1 MKKNETAGTSSAG
14 TSLQTCTPISA
25 SLTHEQGA
33 DVAFSRHTNR
43 GYKSG
48 DLNQRGCA
56 GDYQPPAPGRGDQ
69 LTSGLYS
76 TFEQKVRFLLTENG
90 LPFQEG
96 STGSGL
102 IMAKSPVRGE
112 IWVANGDSR
121 CFRSPVRDG
130 IWVFLPSKYPH
141 RVPTGLWKTSGPL
154 FSTHITP
161 LAGLPLRGIEEP
173 INPALQ
179 GTLANTARFFFS
191 IKRQIFPLIKNV
203 LPFRGRGFW
212 LTSTILR
219 SMHKSKFGPARA
231 SETREYWFKSPDLN
245 QRITPSG
252 LKPVLILKSI
262 ALVYLL
268 TIISSCTPTEKPYH
282 PSPESHDPQIVHDLS
297 QALTDVIV
305 HDVFSPPVAARIY
318 AYTHLAA
325 YEALRWD
332 KGTYPSLTAQLRG
345 FSKIPEPQD
354 DGAIHC
360 FPLVAAHAFV
370 GVSKMLVF
378 SDTMLERKVQHVFQ
392 KLADLHL
399 PKAVE
404 VRSIAYA
411 DKIVAAIAERIKS
424 DNYKETRGF
433 SRYTP
438 KTAAGNWEQT
448 PPDYMDAIEPH
459 WRKILPFVLDSAS
472 QFKPIRPAP
481 YSKDPGS
488 PFFKDMMFVY
498 TTSQTLT
505 EEQKA
510 IANFWDC
517 NPFVTHNEGH
527 LMFATKKITPGGHWM
542 GIARIACLK
551 TKADLFK
558 SAQTYALTAVTMN
571 DAFISCWDEKYR
583 SEYVRPETAIR
594 NLKDP
599 KWFPLLQTPPFP
611 EYTSGHS
618 VVSSASAVV
627 LAKLYGDSFAYVD
640 SVEVNYGLPPRSFD
654 SFAAAASEASRS
666 RLYGGIHFLPAIE
679 NGVKQG
685 KAVGLFIVHTII
697 TQ

>member
-1 MKKNETAGTSSAG
+1 MKKNESAGTSSAG

-25 SLTHEQGA
+25 SLTHTQGE
-33 DVAFSRHTNR
+33 DVAFPRDTNT
-43 GYKSG
+43 G
-48 DLNQRGCA
+48 A
-56 GDYQPPAPGRGDQ
+56 GDSNQYNFEEQNHFRPA
-69 LTSGLYS
+69 
-76 TFEQKVRFLLTENG
+76 
-90 LPFQEG
+90 
-96 STGSGL
+96 
-102 IMAKSPVRGE
+102 
-112 IWVANGDSR
+112 
-121 CFRSPVRDG
+121 C
-130 IWVFLPSKYPH
+130 
-141 RVPTGLWKTSGPL
+141 
-154 FSTHITP
+154 
-161 LAGLPLRGIEEP
+161 
-173 INPALQ
+173 
-179 GTLANTARFFFS
+179 
-191 IKRQIFPLIKNV
+191 
-203 LPFRGRGFW
+203 
-212 LTSTILR
+212 
-219 SMHKSKFGPARA
+219 A
-231 SETREYWFKSPDLN
+231 SETRYYWFKSPDLN
-245 QRITPSG
+245 QQNHWISQI
-252 LKPVLILKSI
+252 ILF
-262 ALVYLL
+262 LFFTL
-268 TIISSCTPTEKPYH
+268 ISSCTPTEKPYQ

-332 KGTYPSLTAQLRG
+332 KGTFPSLTAQLRG

-360 FPLVAAHAFV
+360 FPLAAAHAFV

-378 SDTMLERKVQHVFQ
+378 SDTMLERKVRPVFQ
-392 KLADLHL
+392 KLANLHL

-411 DKIVAAIAERIKS
+411 DKIVAAIAERIKT
-424 DNYKETRGF
+424 DKYKETRGF

-472 QFKPIRPAP
+472 QFKPIRPAA
-481 YSKDPGS
+481 YSQDPAS

-551 TKADLFK
+551 TKADIFK

-627 LAKLYGDSFAYVD
+627 LTKLYGDSFAYVD

-685 KAVGLFIVHTII
+685 KAVGSFIANKII

>member
-1 MKKNETAGTSSAG
+1 MKKNETAGTSLQTSAG

-33 DVAFSRHTNR
+33 DVAFPRYVNIE
-43 GYKSG
+43 YKFG
-48 DLNQRGCA
+48 DLNQQ
-56 GDYQPPAPGRGDQ
+56 DHELP
-69 LTSGLYS
+69 
-76 TFEQKVRFLLTENG
+76 TFQRQNPRPLK
-90 LPFQEG
+90 G
-96 STGSGL
+96 STWL
-102 IMAKSPVRGE
+102 NK
-112 IWVANGDSR
+112 
-121 CFRSPVRDG
+121 
-130 IWVFLPSKYPH
+130 
-141 RVPTGLWKTSGPL
+141 
-154 FSTHITP
+154 
-161 LAGLPLRGIEEP
+161 
-173 INPALQ
+173 
-179 GTLANTARFFFS
+179 ARFFFS
-191 IKRQIFPLIKNV
+191 IKRQVSALFDNI

-219 SMHKSKFGPARA
+219 SMFKSKSGPARV
-231 SETREYWFKSPDLN
+231 SETRENWFKYGDLN
-245 QRITPSG
+245 QHIQRNHWISQ
-252 LKPVLILKSI
+252 I
-262 ALVYLL
+262 ALFLFFTL
-268 TIISSCTPTEKPYH
+268 ISSCTPTEKPYH

-378 SDTMLERKVQHVFQ
+378 SDTMLERKVRPVFQ
-392 KLADLHL
+392 KLANLHL

-404 VRSIAYA
+404 ARSIAYA

-459 WRKILPFVLDSAS
+459 WRKILPFILDSAS

-481 YSKDPGS
+481 YSKDPAS

-627 LAKLYGDSFAYVD
+627 LTKLYGDSFAYVD

>member
-1 MKKNETAGTSSAG
+1 MKKNETT
-14 TSLQTCTPISA
+14 
-25 SLTHEQGA
+25 
-33 DVAFSRHTNR
+33 
-43 GYKSG
+43 GYKSE
-48 DLNQRGCA
+48 DLNQR
-56 GDYQPPAPGRGDQ
+56 DYKNP
-69 LTSGLYS
+69 
-76 TFEQKVRFLLTENG
+76 TFQRRNPRPLK
-90 LPFQEG
+90 G
-96 STGSGL
+96 STWL
-102 IMAKSPVRGE
+102 
-112 IWVANGDSR
+112 
-121 CFRSPVRDG
+121 
-130 IWVFLPSKYPH
+130 
-141 RVPTGLWKTSGPL
+141 
-154 FSTHITP
+154 
-161 LAGLPLRGIEEP
+161 
-173 INPALQ
+173 
-179 GTLANTARFFFS
+179 NTARFFFS
-191 IKRQIFPLIKNV
+191 TKRQISALINTV
-203 LPFRGRGFW
+203 LPFRGRGFGI
-212 LTSTILR
+212 TSTILR
-219 SMHKSKFGPARA
+219 SMHESKSIPARA
-231 SETREYWFKSPDLN
+231 SETREYWFKSGDLN
-245 QRITPSG
+245 QLSGQIMSPLQGSNTSSAPFSYNPVTPSG
-252 LKPVLILKSI
+252 LKTAPILESI
-262 ALVYLL
+262 ALFWFFTL
-268 TIISSCTPTEKPYH
+268 ISSCSHTEKPYH
-282 PSPESHDPQIVHDLS
+282 PSPESHDPQILHDLS

-318 AYTHLAA
+318 SYTHLAA

-332 KGTYPSLTAQLRG
+332 KAAYPSLTAQLRG

-378 SDTMLERKVQHVFQ
+378 SDTMLERKVRPVFQ

-411 DKIVAAIAERIKS
+411 EKIIAAIAERIKS

-438 KTAAGNWEQT
+438 NAAAGNWEQT

-472 QFKPIRPAP
+472 QFKPIRPTP

-488 PFFKDMMFVY
+488 PFFKDMMVVY

-505 EEQKA
+505 EDQKA

-558 SAQTYALTAVTMN
+558 SAHTYALTAVTMN

-599 KWFPLLQTPPFP
+599 KWYPLLQTPPFP

-627 LAKLYGDSFAYVD
+627 LTKLYGDSFAYVD

-685 KAVGLFIVHTII
+685 KAVGSFIVHKII

>member
-1 MKKNETAGTSSAG
+1 MKKNESAG

-33 DVAFSRHTNR
+33 DVAFSRHTNI
-43 GYKSG
+43 GAG
-48 DLNQRGCA
+48 DLNQ
-56 GDYQPPAPGRGDQ
+56 
-69 LTSGLYS
+69 
-76 TFEQKVRFLLTENG
+76 
-90 LPFQEG
+90 
-96 STGSGL
+96 L
-102 IMAKSPVRGE
+102 IMSP
-112 IWVANGDSR
+112 
-121 CFRSPVRDG
+121 
-130 IWVFLPSKYPH
+130 
-141 RVPTGLWKTSGPL
+141 
-154 FSTHITP
+154 
-161 LAGLPLRGIEEP
+161 
-173 INPALQ
+173 LQ
-179 GTLANTARFFFS
+179 GSNTFLDPFFYN
-191 IKRQIFPLIKNV
+191 PV
-203 LPFRGRGFW
+203 
-212 LTSTILR
+212 
-219 SMHKSKFGPARA
+219 
-231 SETREYWFKSPDLN
+231 
-245 QRITPSG
+245 TPSG
-252 LKPVLILKSI
+252 LKTALVLKSI
-262 ALVYLL
+262 ALFWFFTL
-268 TIISSCTPTEKPYH
+268 IISCSPTDKQYH
-282 PSPESHDPQIVHDLS
+282 PSPQSHDPQILHDLS
-297 QALTDVIV
+297 QSLTDVIV

-318 AYTHLAA
+318 SYTHLAA
-325 YEALRWD
+325 YETLRWD
-332 KGTYPSLTAQLRG
+332 KANDYPSLTAKMRG
-345 FSKIPEPQD
+345 FSAVPEPQN
-354 DGAIHC
+354 DGVPIC
-360 FPLVAAHAFV
+360 FPFATAHAMV

-378 SDTMLERKVQHVFQ
+378 SDTMLDRKVEPVF
-392 KLADLHL
+392 KRFAALHL
-399 PKAVE
+399 PAAVE
-404 VRSIAYA
+404 KRSKAFA
-411 DKIVAAIAERIKS
+411 DKIIAAIAERIKS

-438 KTAAGNWEQT
+438 KAAADNWEQT

-481 YSKDPGS
+481 YSKDPAS
-488 PFFKDMMFVY
+488 PFFKDMMVVY
-498 TTSQTLT
+498 STSLTLT
-505 EEQKA
+505 EEQKG

-551 TKADLFK
+551 TKADIFK

-618 VVSSASAVV
+618 VVSSASAVM
-627 LAKLYGDSFAYVD
+627 LTKLFGDSFAYVD

-679 NGVKQG
+679 NGAEQG
-685 KAVGLFIVHTII
+685 KAVGSFIVHKII
-697 TQ
+697 TK